1 MKYMVLSYAI
11 YDTFKNVINCGI
23 VFNISGVLDSHISVM
38 VTLEITPRL
47 YLNYTSLSRP
57 RGSVNISAVHS
68 LVVMYGT
75 VISLFSTSCQ
85 MK

>member
-23 VFNISGVLDSHISVM
+23 AFNISGVLDSHISIIF
-38 VTLEITPRL
+38 TLEITPRL
-47 YLNYTSLSRP
+47 YLNCTNLSRP
-57 RGSVNISAVHS
+57 RGFVNISAVHS

-75 VISLFSTSCQ
+75 VI
-85 MK
+85 